1 VAAAMSKRW
10 SAFRELYF
18 TADRRVLGA
27 VRIAY
32 GIVLLYD
39 LIRRVR
45 VLDVYYSN
53 DGILSN
59 HYVLFQPQDRPQFS
73 LFFPFSTP
81 GEVHV
86 AFFALGLV
94 YALYTLGL
102 FTRAM
107 QFAILVGLTSLNSRN
122 LFAEDGG
129 VSTLIA
135 LGLWTL
141 FLPLGDRYSLDALV
155 REARLPTLRA
165 RVALR
170 RRSKKT
176 VNSWAVFALT
186 LQIVVIYLL
195 NAAQKT
201 GPTWRHG
208 DAVHYVLWQSRISTS
223 FAWWLA
229 HHEPSWFSPLACRA
243 TVITETLIP
252 LLILYPYSRAT
263 RVVAFGLSVAL
274 HTGIAL
280 TMTLGPFSYAMMAL
294 VLTRLPVEA
303 LVWPAGRLPARV
315 RFRLA
320 RFRTLAVVALSPR
333 VRRSPLPKPPKRP
346 FPWENLADAAVIVLL
361 MALSTELT
369 HANPYFK
376 IKLPEPEWLRTLIF
390 YPRFTQRWLMFA
402 PDAPTDDGI
411 TVVDAVTVKGTHVD
425 PFTGEAPDFELLEK
439 GPMPHPIEICDYLF
453 QIHFDFNQTY
463 RHELQRYVE
472 HWHEHGGRGPD
483 DRIVSFEAWWVGRD
497 TPKPGSLE
505 GGPIERTLLARA
517 RFTH

>member
-1 VAAAMSKRW
+1 MSARW
-10 SAFRELYF
+10 KAFRDLYL
-18 TADRRVLGA
+18 TVDRRVLGA

-32 GIVLLYD
+32 GLVLLYD
-39 LIRRVR
+39 LIRRTR
-45 VLDVYYSN
+45 VLELYYSN
-53 DGILSN
+53 DGILAN
-59 HYVLFQPQDRPQFS
+59 HYLLFQPQDRPQFS
-73 LFFPFSTP
+73 LFLPFSTP
-81 GEVHV
+81 TEVGF
-86 AFFALGLV
+86 AFLALGAV

-102 FTRAM
+102 FTRVM
-107 QFAILVGLTSLNSRN
+107 QVAALVGLTSLNSRN

-155 REARLPTLRA
+155 RQARLPTLRA
-165 RVALR
+165 RVASRKRL
-170 RRSKKT
+170 KKPVT
-176 VNSWAVFALT
+176 SWAVGALT

-201 GPTWRHG
+201 GPSWRHG
-208 DAVHYVLWQSRISTS
+208 EAVHDVLWQSRISTP

-229 HHEPSWFSPLACRA
+229 HHEPSWFSLFACRA
-243 TVITETLIP
+243 TVLTETAIP
-252 LLILYPYSRAT
+252 LLVLYPYGRVT
-263 RVVAFGLSVAL
+263 RVIAFVLSVGL

-294 VLTRLPVEA
+294 VLARLPPEA
-303 LVWPAGRLPARV
+303 LVWLGERLPRSV
-315 RFRLA
+315 RYRLA
-320 RFRTLAVVALSPR
+320 RTRTSAVFAIAPR
-333 VRRSPLPKPPKRP
+333 VRRGPLPKAAKRP
-346 FPWENLADAAVIVLL
+346 LPWEKLREATVIVLL
-361 MALSTELT
+361 VALSTELT

-376 IKLPEPEWLRTLIF
+376 LKLPQPDWLRTLIY

-411 TVVDAVTVKGTHVD
+411 TLVDAITEKGTHID

-439 GPMPHPIEICDYLF
+439 GPLPHPIEVCDYLF

-463 RHELQRYVE
+463 RRELQRYLE

-483 DRIVSFEAWWVGRD
+483 DRIVSYEAWWLSRD

-505 GGPIERTLLARA
+505 GGPIERTLIAHA
-517 RFTH
+517 RFTK